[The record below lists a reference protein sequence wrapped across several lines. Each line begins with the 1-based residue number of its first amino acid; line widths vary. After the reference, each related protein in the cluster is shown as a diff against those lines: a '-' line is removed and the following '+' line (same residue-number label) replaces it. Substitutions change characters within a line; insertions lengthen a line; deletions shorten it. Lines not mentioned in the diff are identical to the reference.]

1 MKQPNNAKYSTA
13 LYMRLSRDDENFGDS
28 VSIETQRIVLQKF
41 AQENGLIIYDEYV
54 DDGWSGTNFERPA
67 FQRMMEDIDTGKVNC
82 VVTKDLSRF
91 GREHVMMDYY
101 LEFVFPEKQIRYIA
115 VAEGEDTEKGLS
127 DFVPFRN
134 LFNEWLAKDTSRKVK
149 IALHAKFAAGE
160 RTFTTAPLGY
170 MRHPENRN
178 KLAVDPD
185 TSWIIEKIFDLAV
198 HGAGAGKITK
208 ILIQEKI
215 PTAGYINYKKYGQFA
230 KIYENAPAE
239 KAYAWNIRAVSDI
252 LKDETY
258 IGNSVHG
265 KQTNVSYKNKKS
277 VRRPE
282 SEWFRVE
289 NTHEAIISKDVFNQ
303 VQKQIVSRRRPMKSG
318 KTQIFAGLVKCA
330 DCGWSMSY
338 AERQYKTCSTGFFNC
353 SQFRKLGKVG
363 GRCSAHYIRYD
374 TLYTYVLARLQDW
387 IYQAHSDKK
396 QLLSKLLKSSD
407 KEAAKAYKKQ
417 SAELAKAEKRKA
429 EVDRL
434 FVKLYEDWTSERITE
449 YNFKMLSQ
457 KYQAEQQELVEKI
470 DKLKSELATEKQTTD
485 DAEKWIALIEQYS
498 EPTELTAEMLNTLIE
513 KIVVHEAVKDSDGT
527 RTQEIEIFY
536 RFVGKID

>member
-1 MKQPNNAKYSTA
+1 M
-13 LYMRLSRDDENFGDS
+13 
-28 VSIETQRIVLQKF
+28 
-41 AQENGLIIYDEYV
+41 
-54 DDGWSGTNFERPA
+54 
-67 FQRMMEDIDTGKVNC
+67 
-82 VVTKDLSRF
+82 
-91 GREHVMMDYY
+91 
-101 LEFVFPEKQIRYIA
+101 
-115 VAEGEDTEKGLS
+115 
-127 DFVPFRN
+127 
-134 LFNEWLAKDTSRKVK
+134 
-149 IALHAKFAAGE
+149 
-160 RTFTTAPLGY
+160 
-170 MRHPENRN
+170 
-178 KLAVDPD
+178 
-185 TSWIIEKIFDLAV
+185 
-198 HGAGAGKITK
+198 
-208 ILIQEKI
+208 
-215 PTAGYINYKKYGQFA
+215 
-230 KIYENAPAE
+230 E

-277 VRRPE
+277 IRRTE

-289 NTHEAIISKDVFNQ
+289 NTHEPIISKDIFNQ
-303 VQKQIVSRRRPMKSG
+303 VQKQIASRRRSMKSD
-318 KTQIFAGLVKCA
+318 KMQIFAGLIKCA

-363 GRCSAHYIRYD
+363 GQCTAHYVRYD
-374 TLYTYVLARLQDW
+374 TLYAYVLARLQDW
-387 IYQAHSDKK
+387 IYQAHTDEK
-396 QLLSKLLKSSD
+396 QLLSKLLKLSD
-407 KEAAKAYKKQ
+407 KEAVKAHKKQ
-417 SAELAKAEKRKA
+417 SAELAKSEKRKA

-434 FVKLYEDWTSERITE
+434 FVKLYEDWSNGRITE

-470 DKLKSELATEKQTTD
+470 DKLNSELATEKQTTA
-485 DAEKWIALIEQYS
+485 DAEKWIALIKQYS